1 MGAMDP
7 LGMVMI
13 EDDPPDPVTVAPDAD
28 PLAVLRTM
36 AKFLPGQERG
46 IAEIRDGDKL
56 IGIAAL
62 QGHPERLPM
71 PVYDAA
77 TREVACVELTAWL
90 KARGHE
96 ASACKWERR
105 NPMNMPT
112 QDPAVRWILRTG
124 EAAVPQMPPTH
135 KENQAVQ
142 FNAQRAMT
150 RQEALGV
157 SVISAGRGYAPTF
170 GSLKGR

>member
-1 MGAMDP
+1 MNDP

-13 EDDPPDPVTVAPDAD
+13 ENDTPDPVTVAPAAD

-36 AKFLPGQERG
+36 AKFLSGQERG

-71 PVYDAA
+71 PVYDAV
-77 TREVACVELTAWL
+77 TRAVACVELATWL

-96 ASACKWERR
+96 ASACKWEQR
-105 NPMNMPT
+105 NPMNMPM

-124 EAAVPQMPPTH
+124 EAAVPQMPNFPAPLSH
-135 KENQAVQ
+135 AEG
-142 FNAQRAMT
+142 RAILDKRYPMPNT
-150 RQEALGV
+150 NRLFGLTKV
-157 SVISAGRGYAPTF
+157 GGR
-170 GSLKGR
+170 